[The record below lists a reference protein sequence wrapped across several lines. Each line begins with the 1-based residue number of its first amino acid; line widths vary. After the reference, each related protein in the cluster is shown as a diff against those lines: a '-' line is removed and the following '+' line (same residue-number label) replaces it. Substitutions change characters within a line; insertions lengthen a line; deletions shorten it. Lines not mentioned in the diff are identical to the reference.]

1 MCDNKELLVG
11 YVYNE
16 LGAGERRTFD
26 AHLQT
31 CAECRDE
38 LAGLHAT
45 RGHLATWAPPEPD
58 LGFQIVRHA
67 VEPRGKVI
75 PFRSRWMPA
84 FGLAAAAVLVLAA
97 ASAVANLEV
106 RYDNDGLV
114 VRTGWARGSTPQAAS
129 SDAAAVQSLTPA
141 GGSTPLTAS
150 WRADFDAL
158 DRRLREIESAVTTQA
173 NGAVQVAS
181 GPRMTDAEILR
192 RVRDIVREAESRQDV
207 AVAQRLLQVM
217 QDFDRQRR
225 SDFAMLQ
232 QSSAQYQGITNAE
245 LLKINERFRASQL
258 EK

>member
-1 MCDNKELLVG
+1 MTMCDNKELLVG

-16 LGAGERRTFD
+16 LGADERRTFN
-26 AHLQT
+26 AHVQA
-31 CAECRDE
+31 CAECRQE
-38 LAGLHAT
+38 LAGLQAT

-58 LGFQIVRHA
+58 LGFQVVRHV
-67 VEPRGKVI
+67 VEPRGKVV

-114 VRTGWARGSTPQAAS
+114 VRTGWAPKESRTAQTAAPAQPQA
-129 SDAAAVQSLTPA
+129 V
-141 GGSTPLTAS
+141 PLNAS
-150 WRADFDAL
+150 WRADFEAL
-158 DRRLREIESAVTTQA
+158 DRRLREIESAVTTPA
-173 NGAVQVAS
+173 NGTVQVAS
-181 GPRMTDAEILR
+181 GPRMTDAEIMR
-192 RVRDIVREAESRQDV
+192 RMRDIVREAESRQDV

-217 QDFDRQRR
+217 QDFDRMRR

>member
-1 MCDNKELLVG
+1 MKMCNNKELLVG

-16 LGAGERRTFD
+16 LGADERRTFD
-26 AHLQT
+26 AHLQA
-31 CAECRDE
+31 CADCRDE

-67 VEPRGKVI
+67 VEPRGKVV

-84 FGLAAAAVLVLAA
+84 FGLAAAAVLVLAT

-106 RYDNDGLV
+106 RYDNGGLV
-114 VRTGWARGSTPQAAS
+114 VRTGWARGSTPVTAS
-129 SDAAAVQSLTPA
+129 GSTPLTA
-141 GGSTPLTAS
+141 GGSAPLTAS

-158 DRRLREIESAVTTQA
+158 DRRLREMESAVATQA
-173 NGAVQVAS
+173 NGPVQVAS
-181 GPRMTDAEILR
+181 GPRMSDAEILR

>member
-1 MCDNKELLVG
+1 MTMCDNKELLVG

-16 LGAGERRTFD
+16 LGDDERRTFD
-26 AHLQT
+26 AHLHA
-31 CAECRDE
+31 CAECRHE

-45 RGHLATWAPPEPD
+45 RGHLTTWAPPEPD
-58 LGFQIVRHA
+58 FGFQIVRHA
-67 VEPRGKVI
+67 VEPRGKLV

-106 RYDNDGLV
+106 RYDNEGLV
-114 VRTGWARGSTPQAAS
+114 VRSGWARADAAQPVNSTALTTSGSTPVT
-129 SDAAAVQSLTPA
+129 AVS
-141 GGSTPLTAS
+141 S

-158 DRRLREIESAVTTQA
+158 DRRLREIESAVTAQA
-173 NGAVQVAS
+173 NGTVQVAS

-192 RVRDIVREAESRQDV
+192 RMRDIVREAESRQDATV
-207 AVAQRLLQVM
+207 AERLLQVM
-217 QDFDRQRR
+217 QDLERQRR
-225 SDFAMLQ
+225 TDFAMLQ

>member
-1 MCDNKELLVG
+1 MTMCDNKEFLVG

-16 LGAGERRTFD
+16 LGAEERRRFD
-26 AHLQT
+26 AHLQA
-31 CAECRDE
+31 CADCRHE
-38 LAGLHAT
+38 LAALDAT

-58 LGFQIVRHA
+58 LGFQVVRHA
-67 VEPRGKVI
+67 IEPRSKVV

-97 ASAVANLEV
+97 ASAVANVEV
-106 RYDNDGLV
+106 RYDKDGLV
-114 VRTGWARGSTPQAAS
+114 VRTGWAAGESRTAQTVSQSPSQAMP
-129 SDAAAVQSLTPA
+129 VN
-141 GGSTPLTAS
+141 AS

-158 DRRLREIESAVTTQA
+158 DRRLREIESSVTATAA
-173 NGAVQVAS
+173 NGNVLLAS

-217 QDFDRQRR
+217 QDFERQRR
-225 SDFAMLQ
+225 TDFAMLQ
-232 QSSAQYQGITNAE
+232 QSTAQYQGITNVE

>member
-1 MCDNKELLVG
+1 MTMCDNKEFLVG

-16 LGAGERRTFD
+16 LGADERRTFD
-26 AHLQT
+26 AHLQA
-31 CAECRDE
+31 CADCRDE

-67 VEPRGKVI
+67 VEPRGKVV
-75 PFRSRWMPA
+75 PFRSRWRPA

-114 VRTGWARGSTPQAAS
+114 VRTGWTRGEARPQTVS
-129 SDAAAVQSLTPA
+129 QSQPQPMTVN
-141 GGSTPLTAS
+141 TS

-158 DRRLREIESAVTTQA
+158 DRRLRDIESSMTANAA
-173 NGAVQVAS
+173 NGSVQLAS

-225 SDFAMLQ
+225 TDFAMLQ